1 MNIGSMMRGLLGDS
15 KVGDVKQLEMKTGQV
30 VRGVVLSVSEDGQDA
45 VLQIQG
51 VKVQAKLETPLQQGQ
66 ATLLQ
71 VQPPGE
77 DGMVVM
83 KPLSQS
89 PYTAIPASSIGDVLK
104 SVGLSDTKAN
114 REMIQTLQASGV
126 PITKENAVLF
136 SGVLM
141 AKPVAVPV
149 EQWIQSAAIAFQ
161 RGLPMTGESVK
172 GLQQAVFGPPLHQLL
187 SGLGE
192 QLAALVSNSQG
203 ITNGMNADLATVAAA
218 KSQTGVAAQVVAEST
233 SAAVSKEGATV
244 AAPVSSAASSTL
256 QPLLAKLQDVLQ
268 QLRGTQQLS
277 ATAPAAEAAPGQGS
291 TPAAAAPS
299 GGSSPGAAQ
308 QPGTAAGVVA
318 TPPASASAAAPS
330 GIAAGTVPPTTT
342 TAAPLGEGAA
352 PSPASAPSTHEDT
365 PWVGRMLKLL
375 GAEHEQQAV
384 RGGASMPPQAPAAAA
399 GNARPGSV
407 AVGLASTPETAPTQ
421 AQPATSS
428 AQASGA
434 GTTPASVPA
443 QPTTASPSQASVT
456 GNTTASVP
464 VSGNAAVPASA
475 QAIPATQPQGNQ
487 ALTTEAG
494 IAGATPTNP
503 AQEAI
508 NRVITPL
515 SSQGNP
521 TLGSE
526 AMVRPNVE
534 ASSLNQDTL
543 KGLLLHVLERNDV
556 PVALKEAA
564 QQLIQHMT
572 GQQLLLNTDRTAPFA
587 QVTMFIPF
595 TGEDG
600 QETASVHIQSR
611 RGKKGELDASNCHL
625 WFDLD
630 MKNLGTTLIDVQVVD
645 KIVSLKV
652 HNDNTWITSL
662 IEDRREEISEAIE
675 SVGYQLLSLKSEP
688 LPVPTIEQI
697 DGKQSS
703 VTTEF
708 TPPTYKGVD
717 IKI

>member
-1 MNIGSMMRGLLGDS
+1 MMRGLLGDS

-77 DGMVVM
+77 DGKMVM

-89 PYTAIPASSIGDVLK
+89 PYTAIPASSIGDVLT
-104 SVGLSDTKAN
+104 SVGLPDTKAN

-126 PITKENAVLF
+126 PITKENAALF
-136 SGVLM
+136 TGVLM
-141 AKPVAVPV
+141 AKPTAVPV

-161 RGLPMTGESVK
+161 RGLPVTGESVK

-192 QLAALVSNSQG
+192 QLALLVSNTQG
-203 ITNGMNADLATVAAA
+203 AGEGMNDGSPMSAVKTQPSVAT
-218 KSQTGVAAQVVAEST
+218 QVVAESA
-233 SAAVSKEGATV
+233 SASATV
-244 AAPVSSAASSTL
+244 GKQGVSSGAQVSSAASPTL

-268 QLRGTQQLS
+268 QLRGTQLN
-277 ATAPAAEAAPGQGS
+277 AVAPAPEAAPGS
-291 TPAAAAPS
+291 APAAAMPS
-299 GGSSPGAAQ
+299 GGNTPGAAQ
-308 QPGTAAGVVA
+308 QPGTLAGVA
-318 TPPASASAAAPS
+318 MPPASATAAPS
-330 GIAAGTVPPTTT
+330 GIAAGTVPPPTAA
-342 TAAPLGEGAA
+342 AAPLGEGAA
-352 PSPASAPSTHEDT
+352 PSPTSAPAHEDT

-384 RGGASMPPQAPAAAA
+384 RGGANMPAQAPQGQVAAA
-399 GNARPGSV
+399 GNVRPGNAAS
-407 AVGLASTPETAPTQ
+407 GIASTPEAVPTQ
-421 AQPATSS
+421 AQPAPSS
-428 AQASGA
+428 TQAQAGATPVATQQTTSASIQAPVTGSTAATVLASGNTA
-434 GTTPASVPA
+434 LPVTV
-443 QPTTASPSQASVT
+443 QASP
-456 GNTTASVP
+456 P
-464 VSGNAAVPASA
+464 
-475 QAIPATQPQGNQ
+475 TQSKANQ
-487 ALTTEAG
+487 VLTTEAG
-494 IAGATPTNP
+494 MAGSIPTNP
-503 AQEAI
+503 AHEAI
-508 NRVITPL
+508 NRMITPL

-526 AMVRPNVE
+526 TMVRPSVE
-534 ASSLNQDTL
+534 ASNLNQDTL

-564 QQLIQHMT
+564 QQLVQQMT

-587 QVTMFIPF
+587 QVTMFIPL
-595 TGEDG
+595 TGQDG

-611 RGKKGELDASNCHL
+611 RGKKGELDASNCRL

-630 MKNLGTTLIDVQVVD
+630 MKHLGTTLVDVQVVD

-662 IEDRREEISEAIE
+662 IEDRREEISQAIE

-697 DGKQSS
+697 EGKQSS
-703 VTTEF
+703 ITSEF
-708 TPPTYKGVD
+708 TPPIYKGVD
-717 IKI
+717 IKV

>member
-1 MNIGSMMRGLLGDS
+1 MNIGSMMRGLLADS
-15 KVGDVKQLEMKTGQV
+15 KVGDINKLEMKTGQV

-77 DGMVVM
+77 DGKMVM

-89 PYTAIPASSIGDVLK
+89 PYTAIPASSIADVLT

-136 SGVLM
+136 TGVLM
-141 AKPVAVPV
+141 AKPAAVPV

-192 QLAALVSNSQG
+192 QLAILISNSLG
-203 ITNGMNADLATVAAA
+203 TADAMNDGSAPTVVKPPTN
-218 KSQTGVAAQVVAEST
+218 VAAQVVAESAT
-233 SAAVSKEGATV
+233 VAVSKEGGTA
-244 AAPVSSAASSTL
+244 AAPASSAANSTL

-268 QLRGTQQLS
+268 QLRGTQLT
-277 ATAPAAEAAPGQGS
+277 ATAPAPEAAPGS
-291 TPAAAAPS
+291 APAAATPS
-299 GGSSPGAAQ
+299 GGNTPGATQ
-308 QPGTAAGVVA
+308 QPGMPAGVA
-318 TPPASASAAAPS
+318 TPPANAAAPS
-330 GIAAGTVPPTTT
+330 GIAAGTVPLPTA
-342 TAAPLGEGAA
+342 TAAPQGEGAA
-352 PSPASAPSTHEDT
+352 PSPSSAPAHEDT

-384 RGGASMPPQAPAAAA
+384 RGGTNMPAQTPQGQAAAA
-399 GNARPGSV
+399 
-407 AVGLASTPETAPTQ
+407 GLASTPETAPTQ
-421 AQPATSS
+421 AQSATSS
-428 AQASGA
+428 TQAQAGATAVSAQHATTSSMQVPVTGSIPTSVPASGNTAIPVTAQAS
-434 GTTPASVPA
+434 
-443 QPTTASPSQASVT
+443 PS
-456 GNTTASVP
+456 
-464 VSGNAAVPASA
+464 
-475 QAIPATQPQGNQ
+475 IQGNQ
-487 ALTTEAG
+487 TIPTEVG
-494 IAGATPTNP
+494 MAGATPTNS
-503 AQEAI
+503 AQDAI
-508 NRVITPL
+508 NRMFTPL

-521 TLGSE
+521 ASGSE
-526 AMVRPNVE
+526 AMMRPNVE
-534 ASSLNQDTL
+534 ALNLNQDTL

-564 QQLIQHMT
+564 QQLVQHMT

-595 TGEDG
+595 TGQDG

-611 RGKKGELDASNCHL
+611 RGKKGELDASNCRL

-630 MKNLGTTLIDVQVVD
+630 MKHIGTTLIDVQVVD
-645 KIVSLKV
+645 KIVSLKI

-662 IEDRREEISEAIE
+662 IEDRREEISQAIE

-697 DGKQSS
+697 EGKQSS
-703 VTTEF
+703 ITTEF
-708 TPPTYKGVD
+708 TPPAYKGVD
-717 IKI
+717 MKV